1 MLELKTKGIKKVEK
15 KTVNFYSTE
24 VGMGID
30 IEGAE
35 LLASFNNLFG
45 FNNKDDGSFLL
56 DYFLYENGD
65 SYIEAHDENGNSSQI
80 WLYWEKKLDY
90 KKYKNTGELKWFVE
104 GRIGFNR
111 QYDSV
116 QGQANCLD
124 LGIDFETGRRKH
136 SRGIGPKFVAQA
148 ALKAGLNHF
157 LNNEKGANHV
167 V

>member
-1 MLELKTKGIKKVEK
+1 MLELETKGIKKVEK

-45 FNNKDDGSFLL
+45 FNRKDEGGFLL
-56 DYFLYENGD
+56 DYFMYESGD
-65 SYIEAHDENGNSSQI
+65 SYIESIDEHGRPSQL
-80 WLYWEKKLDY
+80 WLCWEKKLDY
-90 KKYKNTGELKWFVE
+90 KKYKETGELKWFAE
-104 GRIGFNR
+104 GRILHIR
-111 QYDSV
+111 QYNRELNQSTWID
-116 QGQANCLD
+116 LD
-124 LGIDFETGRRKH
+124 IDFQTGRRKH

-157 LNNEKGANHV
+157 LNNKKGAK
-167 V
+167 